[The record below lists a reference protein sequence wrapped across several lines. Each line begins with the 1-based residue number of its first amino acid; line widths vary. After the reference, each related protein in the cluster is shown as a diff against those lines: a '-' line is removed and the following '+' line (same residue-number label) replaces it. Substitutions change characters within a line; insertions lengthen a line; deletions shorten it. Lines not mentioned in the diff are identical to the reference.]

1 MTTIKNSAIA
11 LLVTVLLASN
21 SFATNVINPVPVVAA
36 TTENPLSVQ
45 YMGEEDGYLFFQV
58 SVNNLEAK
66 KASLSINDKTEGEIY
81 SAALSNNK
89 TQTLKIE
96 KRENQEL
103 NFQLQ
108 IGKNNFSK
116 SFIVVPT
123 VVLSKL

>member
-11 LLVTVLLASN
+11 LLVTVLFASN
-21 SFATNVINPVPVVAA
+21 SFATNVINPVPAVTA
-36 TTENPLSVQ
+36 TSENPLSVQ
-45 YMGEEDGYLFFQV
+45 YIGEEDGYLFFQV
-58 SVNNLEAK
+58 SVNTLEAK
-66 KASLSINDKTEGEIY
+66 KASLSINDKNEGEIY

>member
-11 LLVTVLLASN
+11 LLITVLFASN
-21 SFATNVINPVPVVAA
+21 SFATNVINPVPVVTA
-36 TTENPLSVQ
+36 TAENPLSVQ

-58 SVNNLEAK
+58 SVNTLDAK
-66 KASLSINDKTEGEIY
+66 KVSFSINDKIEGEIY
-81 SAALSNNK
+81 STAMSNSK

-103 NFQLQ
+103 DFQLE
-108 IGKNNFSK
+108 IGKKNFSK

-123 VVLSKL
+123 VVLTKL

>member
-11 LLVTVLLASN
+11 LLVTVLFASN
-21 SFATNVINPVPVVAA
+21 SFATNVTNPVPTVAA
-36 TTENPLSVQ
+36 TADTPLTVQ
-45 YMGEEDGYLFFQV
+45 YLGEENGYLFFQV
-58 SVNNLEAK
+58 SVNTSEAK
-66 KASLSINDKTEGEIY
+66 KASLSINDTNEGEIY

-108 IGKNNFSK
+108 IGKSNYSK

>member
-11 LLVTVLLASN
+11 LLITVLFASN
-21 SFATNVINPVPVVAA
+21 SFATNVINPVPVVTA
-36 TTENPLSVQ
+36 TAENPLSVQ

-58 SVNNLEAK
+58 SVNTLDAK
-66 KASLSINDKTEGEIY
+66 KVSFSINDKIEGEIY
-81 SAALSNNK
+81 NTAMSNSK

-103 NFQLQ
+103 DFQLE
-108 IGKNNFSK
+108 IGKKNFSK

-123 VVLSKL
+123 VVLTKL

>member
-11 LLVTVLLASN
+11 LLITVLFASN
-21 SFATNVINPVPVVAA
+21 SFATNVINPVPVVTA
-36 TTENPLSVQ
+36 TAENPLSVQ

-58 SVNNLEAK
+58 SVNTLDAK
-66 KASLSINDKTEGEIY
+66 KVSFSINDKIEGEIY
-81 SAALSNNK
+81 STAMINSK

-103 NFQLQ
+103 DFQLE
-108 IGKNNFSK
+108 IGKKNFSK

-123 VVLSKL
+123 VVLTKL

>member
-21 SFATNVINPVPVVAA
+21 SFATNVINPVPVVTA
-36 TTENPLSVQ
+36 TSENPLSVQ

-58 SVNNLEAK
+58 SVNTLEAK
-66 KASLSINDKTEGEIY
+66 KASLSINDKNEGEIY
-81 SAALSNNK
+81 NAALSNNK

>member
-11 LLVTVLLASN
+11 LLITVLFASN
-21 SFATNVINPVPVVAA
+21 SFATNVINPVPVEKA
-36 TTENPLSVQ
+36 TAENPLTVQ

-66 KASLSINDKTEGEIY
+66 NASLSVNDRSEGEIY

-96 KRENQEL
+96 KRDNQEL
-103 NFQLQ
+103 SFQLQ

-116 SFIVVPT
+116 SFIIVPT

>member
-11 LLVTVLLASN
+11 LLITVLFASN
-21 SFATNVINPVPVVAA
+21 SFATNVINPVPAVTA
-36 TTENPLSVQ
+36 TSENPLNVQ
-45 YMGEEDGYLFFQV
+45 YMGEEDGYILFKVIF
-58 SVNNLEAK
+58 NTPEAN
-66 KASLSINDKTEGEIY
+66 KASFSIKDKTEGEIY
-81 SAALSNNK
+81 SANVNNNK

-108 IGKNNFSK
+108 IGKNNFST
-116 SFIVVPT
+116 SFKIVPT

>member
-11 LLVTVLLASN
+11 LLITVLFASN
-21 SFATNVINPVPVVAA
+21 SFATNVINPVPVETA
-36 TTENPLSVQ
+36 TAENPLTVQ

-58 SVNNLEAK
+58 SVNTLDAK
-66 KASLSINDKTEGEIY
+66 NASLSVNDKNEGEIY

-96 KRENQEL
+96 KRDDQEVS
-103 NFQLQ
+103 FQLQ

-116 SFIVVPT
+116 SFIIIPT

>member
-11 LLVTVLLASN
+11 LLITVLFASN
-21 SFATNVINPVPVVAA
+21 SFATNLINPVPAVKAA
-36 TTENPLSVQ
+36 SENPLNVQ
-45 YMGEEDGYLFFQV
+45 YMGEEDGYILFKVIF
-58 SVNNLEAK
+58 NTPEAN
-66 KASLSINDKTEGEIY
+66 KASFSIKDKTEGEIY
-81 SAALSNNK
+81 SANVNNNK

-108 IGKNNFSK
+108 IGKNNFST
-116 SFIVVPT
+116 SFKIVPT